1 MFHVGEYLVY
11 KRDVCKVEE
20 IKEKYMKEMDY
31 YVLTPIE
38 DPTLTIS
45 IPFTNSQIRPLI
57 SKERVEEIIASI
69 PSIEVINSEDRMI
82 ESEYRNLLN
91 SEDHKDLIRII
102 KTTYLRNKERLENN
116 KKIGET
122 DHHYFEKAEKYL
134 YDEFSIVLSLSFEEV
149 KQYVVDKVVELEK
162 I

>member
-1 MFHVGEYLVY
+1 
-11 KRDVCKVEE
+11 
-20 IKEKYMKEMDY
+20 MDY